1 MMTPQPETGR
11 HEVIAAQALVA
22 GLTGLSARAAHDLVA
37 PLNRSA
43 SLLTLFVKRYQSR
56 LDPDADNLLEL
67 LARASVSME
76 GVAAGVRKYLE
87 IAARPPS
94 FEPVDLNVSLASS
107 LAQLEKTIAASGAVI
122 VSDSLP
128 TVLADDAHMVTL
140 FETLIG
146 NSIKF
151 RRPDVPPHIQVSSGG
166 TGDIRTIA
174 IADNG
179 IGIDP
184 EYSDTVFMPFK
195 RLNGAEYPGAGLGL
209 AAAKLI
215 TEMHGGNIWIESL
228 ADREPSPHGTRVQFT
243 VPGK

>member
-1 MMTPQPETGR
+1 MTTPQPETSR
-11 HEVIAAQALVA
+11 HEATAAQALVA
-22 GLTGLSARAAHDLVA
+22 GLTRLSARAAHDLVA

-43 SLLTLFVKRYQSR
+43 SLLTLFVKRYRNR
-56 LDPDADNLLEL
+56 LDPEADNLLEL
-67 LARASVSME
+67 LARASISME
-76 GVAAGVRKYLE
+76 GVAVGVRKYLE

-94 FEPVDLNVSLASS
+94 YGPVDLNVSLASS
-107 LAQLEKTIAASGAVI
+107 LAQLEKTISANEAVI

-128 TVLADDAHMVTL
+128 TVLADGTHMVTL

-151 RRPDVPPHIQVSSGG
+151 RRPDVPPRIQVSSGR

-184 EYSDTVFMPFK
+184 EYRDTVFLPFK
-195 RLNGAEYPGAGLGL
+195 RLNGAEYPGPGLGL

-215 TEMHGGNIWIESL
+215 TEMHGGNIRMDSL
-228 ADREPSPHGTRVQFT
+228 ADREPSLYGTRVQFT
-243 VPGK
+243 VLTI